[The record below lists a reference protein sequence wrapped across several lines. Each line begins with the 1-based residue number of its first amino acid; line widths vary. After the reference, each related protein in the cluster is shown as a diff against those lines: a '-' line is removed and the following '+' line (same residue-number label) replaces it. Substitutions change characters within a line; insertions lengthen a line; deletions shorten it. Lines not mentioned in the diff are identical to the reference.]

1 MLPNVTQVAVL
12 LSSLA
17 QNEGSD
23 IAIGIGADIWL
34 QLSDYCKKRI
44 KMNFFPNNP
53 TLIDFIDRIE
63 YIIKRGHIVG
73 FVKERDMDV
82 FELVKDGKTIE
93 LNNQKIQISKNHY
106 VAISAEQP
114 SVSIDF
120 IEENISYIEFV

>member
-44 KMNFFPNNP
+44 KKNFFPNNP
-53 TLIDFIDRIE
+53 KYGILFVSFNRGDR
-63 YIIKRGHIVG
+63 
-73 FVKERDMDV
+73 
-82 FELVKDGKTIE
+82 
-93 LNNQKIQISKNHY
+93 
-106 VAISAEQP
+106 
-114 SVSIDF
+114 
-120 IEENISYIEFV
+120 